1 MRKTFL
7 TIVVLS
13 LLMMS
18 IAVVVFHTALGLGWV
33 DSLYF
38 VVTTMTTTGYGDISL
53 AKESTGIKL
62 FGVMLMLT
70 SAALMTATLGMVTDY
85 LLHARLENFFGRR
98 RSRMKNHIVLCG
110 LGHVGIRVLE
120 QLRQWGQDVVVIER
134 EESGR
139 FVEEARRLGVEIVH
153 GDVSTPSV
161 LEQVNIK
168 EARSIIAATDN
179 DLANLEIALSARN
192 IRPEIRVVLRMFDAN
207 LASKIRS
214 GFGIKTTFSTSALAA
229 PAFAMAAVDPSV
241 VGSFYVGEELMLI
254 VQIEITDGSALTGR
268 TIGGLAEYGG
278 MSALCFQPAK
288 SGQRQMH
295 PPADTKLA
303 AGDTLTL
310 SAVPEVCKRI
320 GEANGTIRS

>member
-13 LLMMS
+13 LLMMA
-18 IAVVVFHTALGLGWV
+18 IAVVVFHTALGLSWV

-62 FGVMLMLT
+62 FGVLLML
-70 SAALMTATLGMVTDY
+70 SGAALMTATLGMVTDY
-85 LLHARLENFFGRR
+85 LLHARLEHFFGRR

-120 QLRQWGQDVVVIER
+120 QLRNWGQDVVVIER

-139 FVEEARRLGVEIVH
+139 FVDEARSLGATIVH
-153 GDVSTPSV
+153 GDASIPTV
-161 LEQVNIK
+161 LERVNIK
-168 EARSIIAATDN
+168 EACSIIAATDN
-179 DLANLEIALSARN
+179 DLVNLEVALSARN
-192 IRPEIRVVLRMFDAN
+192 IRPEIRVVLRMFDPN
-207 LASKIRS
+207 LATKIRS

-241 VGSFYVGEELMLI
+241 VGSFYVGDDLMLI
-254 VQIEITDGSALTGR
+254 VQLEIAHGSTLTDQ
-268 TIGGLAEYGG
+268 TIGDLASLGGL
-278 MSALCFQPAK
+278 SALCYQSAR
-288 SGQRQMH
+288 SGLRQMH
-295 PPADTKLA
+295 PAAETKLA
-303 AGDTLTL
+303 QGDTLTL
-310 SAVPEVCKRI
+310 SAVPDVCRRI
-320 GEANGTIRS
+320 AQANRQDDA